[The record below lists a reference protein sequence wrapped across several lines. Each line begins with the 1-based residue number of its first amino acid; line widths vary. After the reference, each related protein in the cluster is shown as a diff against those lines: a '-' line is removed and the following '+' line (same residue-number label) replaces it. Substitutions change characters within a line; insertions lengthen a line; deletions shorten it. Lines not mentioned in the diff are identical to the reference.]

1 MKICKK
7 IIAVLMILSVCLT
20 FSISVNAA
28 EKEETTAPE
37 TTSAASAGSDTDEK
51 ALKLFADIF
60 NSATLSP
67 ASAKNDE
74 SDTAEKKISDS
85 DSDDEKRSYDFSENT
100 DGNAELVANE
110 KVITD
115 NGLFQFIAVT
125 TRSGDVFYVIID
137 NSKEENNVYFLND
150 VDTFDLQALL
160 SKDDDSDTVKV
171 GESAEIEAATTES
184 GAAENA
190 DSENKK
196 ESDSKQGGNY
206 TSIFILLGIVV
217 LGGIG
222 FVIFKIKKGGF
233 GKKKAQTDLLDDDFD
248 DEFDDE
254 AEINEDIEGGNA
266 EQ

>member
-28 EKEETTAPE
+28 ENDETTAPE
-37 TTSAASAGSDTDEK
+37 TTSAASAGTEV
-51 ALKLFADIF
+51 
-60 NSATLSP
+60 
-67 ASAKNDE
+67 
-74 SDTAEKKISDS
+74 TAEKKISDS
-85 DSDDEKRSYDFSENT
+85 NSDTDSEKRNYYFSENT

-160 SKDDDSDTVKV
+160 SKDDGSDTVKV
-171 GESAEIEAATTES
+171 GESAEIEATTES

-248 DEFDDE
+248 DELDDE
-254 AEINEDIEGGNA
+254 AEINEDIEGGNV
-266 EQ
+266 E

>member
-28 EKEETTAPE
+28 EKEETTSPE
-37 TTSAASAGSDTDEK
+37 TTSAASAGTEV
-51 ALKLFADIF
+51 
-60 NSATLSP
+60 
-67 ASAKNDE
+67 
-74 SDTAEKKISDS
+74 TAEKKISDS
-85 DSDDEKRSYDFSENT
+85 NSDTDSEKRNYYFSENT

-160 SKDDDSDTVKV
+160 SKDDGSDTVKV
-171 GESAEIEAATTES
+171 GESGEIEATTES

-254 AEINEDIEGGNA
+254 AEINEDIEGGNV
-266 EQ
+266 E

>member
-7 IIAVLMILSVCLT
+7 IVAVLLIVSVCLT

-28 EKEETTAPE
+28 EKEETTVPE
-37 TTSAASAGSDTDEK
+37 SASAV
-51 ALKLFADIF
+51 
-60 NSATLSP
+60 SA
-67 ASAKNDE
+67 E

-85 DSDDEKRSYDFSENT
+85 NSDSDKDSEKRNYYFSENT
-100 DGNAELVANE
+100 DGNGELVANE

-125 TRSGDVFYVIID
+125 TRNGDVFYVIID

-184 GAAENA
+184 GAVENPE
-190 DSENKK
+190 SESDK
-196 ESDSKQGGNY
+196 ESKSKQGDFS
-206 TSIFILLGIVV
+206 SIFILIGIVV

-233 GKKKAQTDLLDDDFD
+233 GKKKAQTDLLDD
-248 DEFDDE
+248 EFDDE
-254 AEINEDIEGGNA
+254 YEDETEINEDNEGGNA

>member
-28 EKEETTAPE
+28 ENEETTAPE
-37 TTSAASAGSDTDEK
+37 TTSAASAGTEV
-51 ALKLFADIF
+51 
-60 NSATLSP
+60 
-67 ASAKNDE
+67 
-74 SDTAEKKISDS
+74 TAEKKISDS
-85 DSDDEKRSYDFSENT
+85 NSDTDSEKRNYYFSENT

-160 SKDDDSDTVKV
+160 SKDDGSDTVKV
-171 GESAEIEAATTES
+171 GESAEIEATTES

-196 ESDSKQGGNY
+196 ESDSKQGGNF

>member
-37 TTSAASAGSDTDEK
+37 TTSAASAGTEV
-51 ALKLFADIF
+51 
-60 NSATLSP
+60 
-67 ASAKNDE
+67 
-74 SDTAEKKISDS
+74 TAEKKISDS
-85 DSDDEKRSYDFSENT
+85 NSDTDSEKRNYYFSENT

-171 GESAEIEAATTES
+171 GDSAEIEATTES

-254 AEINEDIEGGNA
+254 AEINEDNEGGNA

>member
-37 TTSAASAGSDTDEK
+37 TTSVASAGTEV
-51 ALKLFADIF
+51 
-60 NSATLSP
+60 
-67 ASAKNDE
+67 
-74 SDTAEKKISDS
+74 TAEKKISDS
-85 DSDDEKRSYDFSENT
+85 NSDTDSEKRNYYFSENT

-160 SKDDDSDTVKV
+160 SKDDGSDTVKV
-171 GESAEIEAATTES
+171 GESAEIEATTES

-190 DSENKK
+190 DSKNKK

-206 TSIFILLGIVV
+206 TSIFILIGIVV

-233 GKKKAQTDLLDDDFD
+233 GKKKAQTDLLDD
-248 DEFDDE
+248 EFDDE
-254 AEINEDIEGGNA
+254 YEDETEINEDNEGGNA

>member
-37 TTSAASAGSDTDEK
+37 TTSAASAGTEV
-51 ALKLFADIF
+51 
-60 NSATLSP
+60 
-67 ASAKNDE
+67 
-74 SDTAEKKISDS
+74 TAEKKISDS
-85 DSDDEKRSYDFSENT
+85 NSDTDSEKRNYYFSENT

-171 GESAEIEAATTES
+171 GDSAEIEATTES

-233 GKKKAQTDLLDDDFD
+233 GKKKAQTDLLDD
-248 DEFDDE
+248 EFDDE
-254 AEINEDIEGGNA
+254 YEDETEINEDNEGGNA

>member
-37 TTSAASAGSDTDEK
+37 TTSAASAGTEV
-51 ALKLFADIF
+51 
-60 NSATLSP
+60 
-67 ASAKNDE
+67 
-74 SDTAEKKISDS
+74 TAEKKISDS
-85 DSDDEKRSYDFSENT
+85 NSDTDSEKRNYYFSENT

-171 GESAEIEAATTES
+171 GDSAEIEATTES

>member
-37 TTSAASAGSDTDEK
+37 TTSAASAGTEV
-51 ALKLFADIF
+51 
-60 NSATLSP
+60 
-67 ASAKNDE
+67 
-74 SDTAEKKISDS
+74 TAEKKISDS
-85 DSDDEKRSYDFSENT
+85 NSDTDSEKRNYYFSENT

-160 SKDDDSDTVKV
+160 SKDDGSDTVRV
-171 GESAEIEAATTES
+171 GESAEIEATTES

>member
-28 EKEETTAPE
+28 EKEETTAAE
-37 TTSAASAGSDTDEK
+37 TTSAASAGTEV
-51 ALKLFADIF
+51 
-60 NSATLSP
+60 
-67 ASAKNDE
+67 
-74 SDTAEKKISDS
+74 TAEKKISDS
-85 DSDDEKRSYDFSENT
+85 NSDTDSEKRNYYFSENT

-160 SKDDDSDTVKV
+160 SKDDGSDTVKV
-171 GESAEIEAATTES
+171 GESAEIEATTES

>member
-37 TTSAASAGSDTDEK
+37 TTSAASAGTEV
-51 ALKLFADIF
+51 
-60 NSATLSP
+60 
-67 ASAKNDE
+67 
-74 SDTAEKKISDS
+74 TAEKKISDS
-85 DSDDEKRSYDFSENT
+85 NSDTDSEKRNYYFSENT

-160 SKDDDSDTVKV
+160 SKDDGSDTVKV
-171 GESAEIEAATTES
+171 GESAEIEATTES

-196 ESDSKQGGNY
+196 ESDSKQGGNF

>member
-7 IIAVLMILSVCLT
+7 IISVLMILSVCLT

-28 EKEETTAPE
+28 ENDETTAPE
-37 TTSAASAGSDTDEK
+37 TTSAALVGTEV
-51 ALKLFADIF
+51 
-60 NSATLSP
+60 
-67 ASAKNDE
+67 
-74 SDTAEKKISDS
+74 TAEKKISDS
-85 DSDDEKRSYDFSENT
+85 NSDTDSEKRNYYFSENT

-171 GESAEIEAATTES
+171 GDSAEIESATTES

-217 LGGIG
+217 LGG
-222 FVIFKIKKGGF
+222 
-233 GKKKAQTDLLDDDFD
+233 KADS
-248 DEFDDE
+248 
-254 AEINEDIEGGNA
+254 ARRKPRPIC
-266 EQ
+266 

>member
-171 GESAEIEAATTES
+171 GDSAEIEATTES

-254 AEINEDIEGGNA
+254 AEINEDNEGGNA

>member
-28 EKEETTAPE
+28 ENEETTAPE
-37 TTSAASAGSDTDEK
+37 TTSAASAGTEV
-51 ALKLFADIF
+51 
-60 NSATLSP
+60 
-67 ASAKNDE
+67 
-74 SDTAEKKISDS
+74 TAEKKISDS
-85 DSDDEKRSYDFSENT
+85 NSDTDSEKRNYYFSENT

-184 GAAENA
+184 GAVENPE
-190 DSENKK
+190 SESDK
-196 ESDSKQGGNY
+196 ESKSKQGNFS
-206 TSIFILLGIVV
+206 SIFILIGIVV

-233 GKKKAQTDLLDDDFD
+233 GKKKAQTDLLDD
-248 DEFDDE
+248 EFDDE
-254 AEINEDIEGGNA
+254 YEDETEINEDNEGGNA
-266 EQ
+266 

>member
-37 TTSAASAGSDTDEK
+37 TTSAASAGTEV
-51 ALKLFADIF
+51 
-60 NSATLSP
+60 
-67 ASAKNDE
+67 
-74 SDTAEKKISDS
+74 TAEKKISDS
-85 DSDDEKRSYDFSENT
+85 NSDTDSEKRNYYFSENT

-184 GAAENA
+184 GAVENPE
-190 DSENKK
+190 SESDK
-196 ESDSKQGGNY
+196 ESKSKQGDFS
-206 TSIFILLGIVV
+206 SIFILIGIVV

-233 GKKKAQTDLLDDDFD
+233 GKKKAQTDLLDD
-248 DEFDDE
+248 EFDDE
-254 AEINEDIEGGNA
+254 YEDETEINEDNEGGNA
-266 EQ
+266 

>member
-7 IIAVLMILSVCLT
+7 TIAVLMILSVCLT

-28 EKEETTAPE
+28 ENDETTAPE
-37 TTSAASAGSDTDEK
+37 TTSAASAGTEV
-51 ALKLFADIF
+51 
-60 NSATLSP
+60 
-67 ASAKNDE
+67 
-74 SDTAEKKISDS
+74 TAEKKISDS
-85 DSDDEKRSYDFSENT
+85 NSDTDSEKRNYYFSENT

-160 SKDDDSDTVKV
+160 SKDDGSDTVKV
-171 GESAEIEAATTES
+171 GESAEIEATTES

>member
-28 EKEETTAPE
+28 ENEETTAPE
-37 TTSAASAGSDTDEK
+37 TTSAASAGTEV
-51 ALKLFADIF
+51 
-60 NSATLSP
+60 
-67 ASAKNDE
+67 
-74 SDTAEKKISDS
+74 TAEKKISDS
-85 DSDDEKRSYDFSENT
+85 NSDTDSEKRNYYFSENT

-171 GESAEIEAATTES
+171 GDSAEIEATTES

-254 AEINEDIEGGNA
+254 AEINEDNEGGNA

>member
-1 MKICKK
+1 M
-7 IIAVLMILSVCLT
+7 
-20 FSISVNAA
+20 
-28 EKEETTAPE
+28 
-37 TTSAASAGSDTDEK
+37 
-51 ALKLFADIF
+51 
-60 NSATLSP
+60 
-67 ASAKNDE
+67 
-74 SDTAEKKISDS
+74 
-85 DSDDEKRSYDFSENT
+85 
-100 DGNAELVANE
+100 
-110 KVITD
+110 ITD

-171 GESAEIEAATTES
+171 GDSAEIEATTES

>member
-37 TTSAASAGSDTDEK
+37 TTSAASTGTEV
-51 ALKLFADIF
+51 
-60 NSATLSP
+60 
-67 ASAKNDE
+67 
-74 SDTAEKKISDS
+74 TAEKKISDS
-85 DSDDEKRSYDFSENT
+85 NSDTDSEKRNYYFSENT

-150 VDTFDLQALL
+150 VDTFDLEALL
-160 SKDDDSDTVKV
+160 SKHDGSDTVKV
-171 GESAEIEAATTES
+171 GESAEIEATTES

>member
-28 EKEETTAPE
+28 ENDETTAPE
-37 TTSAASAGSDTDEK
+37 TTSAASAGTEV
-51 ALKLFADIF
+51 
-60 NSATLSP
+60 
-67 ASAKNDE
+67 
-74 SDTAEKKISDS
+74 TAEKKISDS
-85 DSDDEKRSYDFSENT
+85 NSDTDSEKRNYYFSENT

-171 GESAEIEAATTES
+171 GDSAEIEATTES

>member
-171 GESAEIEAATTES
+171 GDSAEIEATTES

>member
-1 MKICKK
+1 
-7 IIAVLMILSVCLT
+7 MILSVCLT

-171 GESAEIEAATTES
+171 GDSAEIEATTES

>member
-28 EKEETTAPE
+28 ENDETTAPE
-37 TTSAASAGSDTDEK
+37 TTSAASAGTEV
-51 ALKLFADIF
+51 
-60 NSATLSP
+60 
-67 ASAKNDE
+67 
-74 SDTAEKKISDS
+74 TAEKKISDS
-85 DSDDEKRSYDFSENT
+85 NSDTDSEKRNYYFSENT

-171 GESAEIEAATTES
+171 GDSAEIEATTES

-254 AEINEDIEGGNA
+254 AEINEDNEGGNA

>member
-37 TTSAASAGSDTDEK
+37 TTSAASAGTEV
-51 ALKLFADIF
+51 
-60 NSATLSP
+60 
-67 ASAKNDE
+67 
-74 SDTAEKKISDS
+74 TAEKKISDS
-85 DSDDEKRSYDFSENT
+85 NSDTDSEKRNYYFSENT

-160 SKDDDSDTVKV
+160 SKDDGSDTVKV
-171 GESAEIEAATTES
+171 GESAEIEATTES

-190 DSENKK
+190 DSKNKK